1 MKYEFD
7 LYGISAIIALVQL
20 PILIAYLLIGR
31 KSNTTN
37 WLLILFF
44 CALAFDLFH
53 RIIIDTKIILD
64 IPFFVGSGSISQYIY
79 GPAIYLIILS
89 LTRPN
94 KKWQPLYFLHFVPFL
109 INLFLFLS
117 NKSSEKLSQDL
128 NMLTQFM
135 TDLENDPTLKFG
147 YPINLYSYFRN
158 ILFFTLHPVIYLLI
172 SIRMLTLIG
181 LDKRKAQA
189 SYIPWL
195 KTMIFGFLLI
205 LVLGELAYL
214 SVRYFEEYYWFLDSF
229 IIWRPLYVFIIL
241 FIALVWPL
249 SHKKLRHIGNEKLTG
264 GFLISLQTY
273 MDVNKSYKNPELSRY
288 DLAKSLQI
296 SPGYL
301 TDVLN
306 TELGTNFKEY
316 INGYRVKEVKNLIKK
331 GKLKDLTIDAIGN
344 EAGFSSRSTFF
355 RVFKDVEGITPL
367 SYANRLLEGPK
378 KS

>member
-31 KSNTTN
+31 KVNRTN

-64 IPFFVGSGSISQYIY
+64 IPFFIGSGSISQYLY

-89 LTRPN
+89 LTRPY
-94 KKWQPLYFLHFVPFL
+94 KKWKPLYFLHFVPFF
-109 INLFLFLS
+109 INLILFLS
-117 NKSSEKLSQDL
+117 SKSTERLNQDL
-128 NMLTQFM
+128 NMVTQFM
-135 TDLENDPTLKFG
+135 IDLESDPTLKFG
-147 YPINLYSYFRN
+147 YPISLYSYLKN
-158 ILFFTLHPVIYLLI
+158 VLFFTLHPVIYLLI
-172 SIRMLTLIG
+172 SVRMLTLIG
-181 LDKRKAQA
+181 SDKRKAKT

-205 LVLGELAYL
+205 IVLGEFGYL
-214 SVRYFEEYYWFLDSF
+214 LVRYFEKYYWFLDSF

-249 SHKKLRHIGNEKLTG
+249 SRKDLKHIVNTKPTNGFVDSLNAYMNENKPYKK
-264 GFLISLQTY
+264 
-273 MDVNKSYKNPELSRY
+273 PELSRY
-288 DLAKSLQI
+288 DLADSLQI
-296 SPGYL
+296 SPTYL
-301 TDVLN
+301 TNVLN
-306 TELGTNFKEY
+306 IELGFNFKEY
-316 INGYRVKEVKNLIKK
+316 INSYRVEEVKDLIRK
-331 GKLKDLTIDAIGN
+331 GKLKDLTIEAIGN

-355 RVFKDVEGITPL
+355 RVFKEVEGITPL
-367 SYANRLLEGPK
+367 SYANKLEEG
-378 KS
+378 SR